1 MHPVEFAP
9 LPRCQRTKNRMIHNP
24 PACAEPLFAAS
35 DGSIHG
41 DKLRP
46 NRLYDFFCSH
56 ASRPGSLWRLPSVRH
71 IPQPDYDS
79 GPDAILQSGRPCQR
93 LLLLQA
99 ALATFQRSSIRQVEV
114 LQNFRRAPLSF
125 WMKLKLLGGHVAYR
139 FSDGVLQFFQITIQ
153 ALTPQGSCFAMQK
166 P

>member
-9 LPRCQRTKNRMIHNP
+9 LPRCQRTKNRMVHNP
-24 PACAEPLFAAS
+24 HACAEPLFAAG
-35 DGSIHG
+35 DRSIHG
-41 DKLRP
+41 HKLRP

-56 ASRPGSLWRLPSVRH
+56 ASRSGSLWRLSSVGH
-71 IPQPDYDS
+71 IAQPDYDS
-79 GPDAILQSGRPCQR
+79 SPNTVLESGRAG
-93 LLLLQA
+93 LGFVLLQA
-99 ALATFQRSSIRQVEV
+99 AFASFDCSPISQIEV